1 MSNLFSRY
9 FSNGVDYIEEQ
20 QNEIEALRAI
30 YYDEF
35 VGIFIIE
42 DLRWANDGY
51 RR

>member
-35 VGIFIIE
+35 QGTSFYLSQSSVF
-42 DLRWANDGY
+42 R
-51 RR
+51 